1 VTPESLADDVHLKR
15 NCSECHKGN
24 ARAADKAD
32 AHKGLVSK
40 PSENIEI
47 CMPCHKGIGDA
58 YQKSLHYTTA
68 GLRNGIHRRFSKT
81 QAEQFD
87 ARIFEQSCRSCHASC
102 GDCHVRTPSVS
113 GVKQGLFA
121 NHRFRKKNEEKTC
134 AACHGG
140 RVFAEYTGRDSG
152 VRDIHF
158 EKGMKCLDCH
168 KAKELHGDGAAAAGK
183 AQVKGKPACTDCHK
197 MDASAPSA
205 KVHGQHAGKASC
217 QACHVATGYNQ
228 CSACH
233 IGKGATPSQALL
245 LGRDPQNKNRIV
257 TLRLTPAVRDT
268 FASNGISMD
277 AYDEA
282 PNFWASPVH
291 NIRKKT
297 ARTRTC
303 GPCHTES
310 KEGFLTEAHFPKNG
324 SKQNR
329 ALIYDHKAF
338 RVYKKQ

>member
-47 CMPCHKGIGDA
+47 CMPCHKEIGDS

-68 GLRNGIHRRFSKT
+68 GQRNGIHKRFSKA

-87 ARIFEQSCRSCHASC
+87 AKVFEQSCRSCHASC

-121 NHRFRKKNEEKTC
+121 NHRFQKKNEAKTC

-140 RVFAEYTGRDSG
+140 RVFAEFTGRDSG

-168 KAKELHGDGAAAAGK
+168 KAKELHGDGTETTGK

-197 MDASAPSA
+197 MDASTPGG

-217 QACHVATGYNQ
+217 QACHVAAEYNQ
-228 CSACH
+228 CSSCH
-233 IGKGATPSQALL
+233 IGKGASSSQAFL
-245 LGRDPQNKNRIV
+245 LGSDPHKKDRVV

-268 FASNGISMD
+268 FASEGIFMER
-277 AYDEA
+277 YDEV
-282 PNFWASPVH
+282 PNFAVSAVH

-297 ARTRTC
+297 PRTRTC
-303 GPCHTES
+303 APCHTKS
-310 KEGFLTEAHFPKNG
+310 KEGFIKKEIFPKKG
-324 SKQNR
+324 SKQNST
-329 ALIYDHKAF
+329 LLYDHKAF